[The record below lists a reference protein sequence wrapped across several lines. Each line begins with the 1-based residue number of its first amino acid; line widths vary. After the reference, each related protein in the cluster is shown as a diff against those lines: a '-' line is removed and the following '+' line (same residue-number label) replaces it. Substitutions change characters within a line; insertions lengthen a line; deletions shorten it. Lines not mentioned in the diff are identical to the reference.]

1 MTELEL
7 QVSLLGLLVFL
18 CRGNGEMIHLNLC
31 SNKLHLLSDTA
42 LEACTASIVVNGDDK
57 AISWPFLK
65 TDRKQL
71 WSRSQKKTSS

>member
-1 MTELEL
+1 MRELEL

-42 LEACTASIVVNGDDK
+42 LEARTASIVVNGDDK
-57 AISWPFLK
+57 AISCPFLK
-65 TDRKQL
+65 TDFKQL